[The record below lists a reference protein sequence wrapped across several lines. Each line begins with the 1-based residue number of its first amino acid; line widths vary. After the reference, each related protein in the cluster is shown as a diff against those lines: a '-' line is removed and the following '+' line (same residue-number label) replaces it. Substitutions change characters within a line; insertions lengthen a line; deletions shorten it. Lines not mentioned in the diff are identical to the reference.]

1 MAACKLIT
9 TPLTQMYAIYKYML
23 AHKTGIPANSEP
35 EVPHFYLWLNSEARQ
50 GMSAPLEITSPFDG
64 MLVGTV
70 SIAGRRQI
78 REAIVSSKAA
88 FQNLKTMTRFQRSEL
103 LNRIVELL
111 HDSRTE
117 LVDAMVLE
125 GGKPRM
131 FAEQEFERTLST
143 FSWASEEVKR
153 FCGEQIPMDGMPRG
167 RGYEGRTKL
176 EPIGII
182 LAITPFNFPLNLVA
196 HKVAPALACG
206 NPVILKPASNTP
218 ITALILAR
226 IVSEAGFPAGSLN
239 VLPMRHQDIPMLLQS
254 DDIKMVSFTGS
265 SEIGWALKQLA
276 GRQRIT
282 LELGGNSG
290 TYVDESA
297 DLEFAAHQ
305 LAMGGFAHAGQSC
318 ISVQRIYAHK
328 KIYEQF
334 LNLLIT
340 ATKKIKSGNPQSINV
355 ITGPLIS
362 AKSADRVLKW
372 INEAEVNGAKI
383 ECGGKR
389 LELGRGQVIEP
400 TLLTHVK
407 ESMQVCCKEIFGP
420 VITLSPVASCDEAI
434 SRINRSD
441 YGLQAAIFS
450 DDIRNIQYATEHL
463 EVGGVIINDFPTYRI
478 DHMPYGGSK
487 GSGLGREGIRSAML
501 EMTEEKMIVTR
512 LSI

>member
-1 MAACKLIT
+1 
-9 TPLTQMYAIYKYML
+9 MYAINKYML
-23 AHKTGIPANSEP
+23 AHKTGAPANSEP
-35 EVPHFYLWLNSEARQ
+35 EVPHFYLWLSNEARR

-78 REAIVSSKAA
+78 REAIAGSKAT
-88 FQNLKTMTRFQRSEL
+88 FQNLKNMTRFQRSEL
-103 LNRIVELL
+103 LNRIVDLL
-111 HDSRTE
+111 NDSRTE
-117 LVDAMVLE
+117 LVDAMILE

-143 FSWASEEVKR
+143 FSWAAEEVKR
-153 FCGEQIPMDGMPRG
+153 FGGEQIPMDGMARG
-167 RGYEGRTKL
+167 GGYEGRTKR
-176 EPIGII
+176 EPIGTI

-226 IVSEAGFPAGSLN
+226 IISEAGFPADSLN
-239 VLPMRHQDIPMLLQS
+239 VLPMRHQDIPMLLQNE
-254 DDIKMVSFTGS
+254 DIKMVSFTGS
-265 SEIGWALKQLA
+265 SDVGWGIKRMA
-276 GRQRIT
+276 GKQRIT

-290 TYVDESA
+290 TFVDENA

-318 ISVQRIYAHK
+318 IAVQRIFAHE

-334 LNLLIT
+334 LALLVKE
-340 ATKKIKSGNPQSINV
+340 TKKTKAGNPQSINV
-355 ITGPLIS
+355 ITGPLITP
-362 AKSADRVLKW
+362 KSANRVLAW
-372 INEAEVNGAKI
+372 IHEAEANGATV

-389 LELGRGQVIEP
+389 LKSGRGQVIEP

-407 ESMQVCCKEIFGP
+407 DSMQICCKEVFGP

-434 SRINRSD
+434 SRINSSD
-441 YGLQAAIFS
+441 YGLQAAVFS
-450 DDIRNIQYATEHL
+450 HDIRNIQYATEHL
-463 EVGGVIINDFPTYRI
+463 EVGGVIINDFPTYRV

-487 GSGLGREGIRSAML
+487 GSGLGREGIHSAML